1 MKYKAIVHS
10 SNQEKLCNTLDEAEV
25 FIKQIDPEYV
35 LINDDPDSR
44 NKYRCRYLSGGYRE
58 GMEAFIVEVK

>member
-25 FIKQIDPEYV
+25 FIKQIDSEYWLV
-35 LINDDPDSR
+35 NDDVCSR
-44 NKYRCRYLSGGYRE
+44 FGYRRRYLWRGYPE
-58 GMEAFIVEVK
+58 GLEAFIVEVK